1 MANSRVISACVVLAV
16 VASGCGGSKTTTTST
31 VASAPS
37 INTATNAPT
46 GTATGTPTQGTSP
59 TTTQKPGPP
68 PPRTQTK
75 AAPKFSKAIERKVKA
90 AEQRNKAFFK
100 AKAKALPPTPTH
112 LPRSR
117 RFPDEVQ
124 ERFLAACQVGQ
135 GSPSL
140 CKCVLAKQ
148 ELRPIE
154 NRESRTERRGRSI
167 AETLILGE
175 TLVGGVTVDQA
186 IRHGSSQI
194 KPGNV
199 PLPRGVRSSLAAC
212 RGA

>member
-16 VASGCGGSKTTTTST
+16 VASGCGSSSSTTTTST

-46 GTATGTPTQGTSP
+46 STPTQSTS
-59 TTTQKPGPP
+59 TATTQKPSPP
-68 PPRTQTK
+68 PQRTQTK
-75 AAPKFSKAIERKVKA
+75 AARKVESKAIERKAKA
-90 AEQRNKAFFK
+90 TEKRNRAFFNAL
-100 AKAKALPPTPTH
+100 AKPLPRPTPTH

-117 RFPDEVQ
+117 RYPEAVQ
-124 ERFLAACQVGQ
+124 ERFLAACQVGK
-135 GSPSL
+135 GSPSR

-148 ELRPIE
+148 ELRPVE
-154 NRESRTERRGRSI
+154 KTQSI

-175 TLVGGVTVDQA
+175 ALLDNTLDYVS
-186 IRHGSSQI
+186 RHASGKI
-194 KPGNV
+194 KPGTV
-199 PLPRGVRSSLAAC
+199 PLPSGVRSSLAAC

>member
-16 VASGCGGSKTTTTST
+16 VASGCGSSSSTTTTST

-46 GTATGTPTQGTSP
+46 STPTQSTS
-59 TTTQKPGPP
+59 TATTQKPSPP
-68 PPRTQTK
+68 PQRTQTK
-75 AAPKFSKAIERKVKA
+75 AARKVESKAIERKAKA
-90 AEQRNKAFFK
+90 TEKRNRAFFNAL
-100 AKAKALPPTPTH
+100 AKPLPRPTPTH

-117 RFPDEVQ
+117 RYPEAVQ
-124 ERFLAACQVGQ
+124 ERFFAACQVGK
-135 GSPSL
+135 GSPSR

-148 ELRPIE
+148 ELRPVE
-154 NRESRTERRGRSI
+154 KTQSI

-175 TLVGGVTVDQA
+175 ALLDNTLDEVM
-186 IRHGSSQI
+186 RHASGHI
-194 KPGNV
+194 KPGSV
-199 PLPRGVRSSLAAC
+199 PLPEGVRSSLAAC